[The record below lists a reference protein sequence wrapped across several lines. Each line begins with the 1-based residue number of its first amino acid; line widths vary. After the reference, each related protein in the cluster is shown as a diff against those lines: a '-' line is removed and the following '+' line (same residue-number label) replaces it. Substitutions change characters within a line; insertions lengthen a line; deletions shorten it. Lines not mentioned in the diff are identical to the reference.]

1 MTPRRELMRFIA
13 LLTALLLVSA
23 PAAAQKWREYGYL
36 ENSFAIQF
44 PAEPKISEGS
54 YATAVVTVNATIYA
68 LEQADARYSVT
79 VADFSKTRL
88 SEAAVLDLA
97 IAELK
102 KDGDVTVDIPH
113 RVNRQLGRQL
123 SIAGHD
129 GSRSS
134 IALFYYQHRL
144 YEVKGT
150 SEDAGSSDGAR
161 FQQSLRFTNDAR
173 PRDQELT
180 RLRLTHPEIP
190 DFARDR

>member
-1 MTPRRELMRFIA
+1 MTTKRQLVGFIA
-13 LLTALLLVSA
+13 LLIGFLLISV

-44 PAEPKISEGS
+44 PAEPKISEGT
-54 YATAVVTVNATIYA
+54 YATASITVAATIYA
-68 LEQADARYSVT
+68 LQENDARYSVT

-88 SEAAVLDLA
+88 TEGAVLELA

-123 SIAGHD
+123 SVAGHD
-129 GSRSS
+129 GSHSS
-134 IALFYYQHRL
+134 IALFYYQRRL

-150 SEDAGSSDGAR
+150 NEDPGSSDSAR

-173 PRDQELT
+173 PQDQELT

-190 DFARDR
+190 SFARDH